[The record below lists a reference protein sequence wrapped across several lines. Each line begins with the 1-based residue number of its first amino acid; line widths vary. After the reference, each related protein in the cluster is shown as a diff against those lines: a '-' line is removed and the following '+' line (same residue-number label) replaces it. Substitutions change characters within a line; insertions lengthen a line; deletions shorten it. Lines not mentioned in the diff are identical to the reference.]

1 MEEHLRELTCLG
13 AESKKNLCTVRK
25 SSKGLQCQFQFGEQ
39 QIYRLARNVRVYKR
53 DNPWGVDKF
62 SHPWWMESC
71 PQRLRDLREPKLS
84 THQWPS
90 ERWYVHSCKIQ
101 EGGWARQKGKEREK
115 LNIRMRVNRAGLK
128 GILWKTC
135 LQGGPLADIKEP
147 GFCKDPTTLNDTSGL
162 YWTPT
167 LLLGVWNFD
176 MCEAEGAC
184 VISPQQKAWGTKC

>member
-1 MEEHLRELTCLG
+1 MQGTRVQSLVWEDPTCWGASKPLSCNYWASVPRECAPNKEKWLKWGPQALPLESTQLT
-13 AESKKNLCTVRK
+13 AT
-25 SSKGLQCQFQFGEQ
+25 
-39 QIYRLARNVRVYKR
+39 R
-53 DNPWGVDKF
+53 DSPHKAT
-62 SHPWWMESC
+62 
-71 PQRLRDLREPKLS
+71 K
-84 THQWPS
+84 TQWS
-90 ERWYVHSCKIQ
+90 
-101 EGGWARQKGKEREK
+101 QKGKEREK